1 MNKKK
6 MIPIIVLML
15 VFSCLM
21 ASSAFAA
28 TTTAFDKLSNNR
40 YAKVFALSTPGR
52 TIPYTDKNLTTRGTV
67 SYGASPNS
75 YIENSTDEIY
85 LYDVGVTNGK
95 TWGYVSYPISGGRR
109 VYAYVYLDALCENNS
124 NHAAAVST
132 GKFLCSRHVNSA
144 LSSSYYVAKGDTVYL
159 LSIHGSRCQIMYP
172 SGDKYRIAFCDLAD
186 YNKYC
191 SSSSGN
197 TNNGGGSTAA
207 SALESKI
214 GQTIASI
221 KNGSSYTKYYSSN
234 RNLSAKGGY
243 IGQCTWYAYGRFDE
257 IHQIQLKTAR
267 HAKYW
272 LSENANDSRVRVLN
286 GASSIVPRSIAVR
299 TSGTYGHVMFIED
312 VTYNSNGAPAYVYFT
327 ECNNDGNGAYN
338 AGKDCVVKKLSYN
351 DFVSQKKPA
360 GYIAAR

>member
-6 MIPIIVLML
+6 MISAIVFILM
-15 VFSCLM
+15 FSCLM

-28 TTTAFDKLSNNR
+28 TTAFDKLSNSS

-52 TIPYTDKNLTTRGTV
+52 TIPYTDKNLITRGTV
-67 SYGASPNS
+67 SYGASQNS

-85 LYDVGVTNGK
+85 VYDVGTTNGK
-95 TWGYVSYPISGGRR
+95 TWAYVSYPVSGGKR

-124 NHAAAVST
+124 SHATAVAS
-132 GKFLCSRHVNSA
+132 GNFHCAKHVNSP

-159 LSIHGSRCQIMYP
+159 LSIHGSRYQIMYP
-172 SGDKYRIAFCDLAD
+172 SGNKYRIAFCDAAD

-191 SSSSGN
+191 SSNGNSS
-197 TNNGGGSTAA
+197 NNGGGSTAV
-207 SALESKI
+207 SSLEAKI

-221 KNGSSYTKYYSSN
+221 KNGSGYTKYYSST